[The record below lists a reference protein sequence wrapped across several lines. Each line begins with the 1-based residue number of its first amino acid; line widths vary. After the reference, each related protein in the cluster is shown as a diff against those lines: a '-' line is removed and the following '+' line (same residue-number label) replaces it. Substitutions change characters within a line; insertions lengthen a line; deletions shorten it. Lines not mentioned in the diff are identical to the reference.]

1 MATQKAHPKDS
12 EDPSKEE
19 TLKDPLKDLEELSR
33 VETHKDP
40 LRDPRR
46 EVSREVSRE
55 VLGVHFSRGHHRVI
69 TRSSLHKDPLKNLAP
84 LKDLVPLKEVSSK
97 VLGACS
103 SRGHLREG
111 LNRAALEGSLEDR
124 PIDVLGGGKRPTLP
138 SFPTL
143 R

>member
-1 MATQKAHPKDS
+1 
-12 EDPSKEE
+12 
-19 TLKDPLKDLEELSR
+19 
-33 VETHKDP
+33 VETHKDL
-40 LRDPRR
+40 LRDPRK
-46 EVSREVSRE
+46 EVSNNFLE
-55 VLGVHFSRGHHRVI
+55 VHFSRGHHRVI

-84 LKDLVPLKEVSSK
+84 LKEVSSK
-97 VLGACS
+97 ALGAYS
-103 SRGHLREG
+103 SRGHPREG